1 MLGKPP
7 QASQGIRLTLGV
19 SGPCRN
25 SFPASLLVAAEE
37 GNGQNSSDGW
47 GPKVEHTYEV
57 GRRLWAPGWGGR
69 VSGAGVGAEP
79 CNILPPPPRQL
90 HNNGPGAVSGL
101 RLNLYLPS
109 QSQSSDLL
117 YILGIQPQGGLQCA
131 SKPSPNPRQVTARVN
146 P

>member
-19 SGPCRN
+19 SGPFRN

-57 GRRLWAPGWGGR
+57 GRRLWAQ
-69 VSGAGVGAEP
+69 AGVG
-79 CNILPPPPRQL
+79 
-90 HNNGPGAVSGL
+90 G
-101 RLNLYLPS
+101 S
-109 QSQSSDLL
+109 QELVLVLSLVTSCHHHPASSTTMALVL
-117 YILGIQPQGGLQCA
+117 
-131 SKPSPNPRQVTARVN
+131 
-146 P
+146 